1 MPLSY
6 SGGHM
11 QECRVCGLLFLGGGA
26 CPSCGS
32 QVAMD
37 ITVDDIVM
45 DDETIPGLEEI
56 ADAIGDATLEVDKSE
71 VLPFGLGAKA
81 EVIESSLP
89 FGVGSFTSEVNEVA
103 IPFSHSDVDSEG
115 SEEEIQ
121 IDSVETKPV
130 IVEQTGSTEVVET
143 NESTPVVEESTRLH
157 ELQSTVPTINHES
170 IEAVVQNVQTE
181 SSPTEIP
188 SSKDTIEL
196 DSNESPVS
204 AEPLGPQPTRIIAD
218 MAEVDSDANQ
228 GTDFTETTLAEGV
241 PDMWK
246 IDAAEVDMDAIYSQ
260 EEQVVEVNFDNELD
274 SGDVQVSFD
283 DFHHSP
289 VEESMASDEDA
300 PVLHPAKAL
309 AVESSGQPEISSMV
323 NTAFEHIA
331 NSSWMQAA
339 QILSTASNNRPNDPA
354 ILNNLGL
361 SLLQSALEMDSKNDP
376 MSSSQY
382 EAAIMALR
390 QGAKVDSSNN
400 TILLNL
406 SHALLVSGRA
416 EKALKVINVLR
427 GRDANNI
434 EVENTLGACLI
445 QLGRDEEAQS
455 VLEPFSS
462 DTIVAG
468 NLSLI

>member
-1 MPLSY
+1 
-6 SGGHM
+6 M

-56 ADAIGDATLEVDKSE
+56 ADAIGDATLDVDKSE
-71 VLPFGLGAKA
+71 VLPFGMGAKA

-103 IPFSHSDVDSEG
+103 IPYSHSDLDSET

-121 IDSVETKPV
+121 IDSVETEPV
-130 IVEQTGSTEVVET
+130 VVEQTDLDEVVET
-143 NESTPVVEESTRLH
+143 NEPTPVVEDVQIKTNDDIAEPS
-157 ELQSTVPTINHES
+157 S
-170 IEAVVQNVQTE
+170 IEF
-181 SSPTEIP
+181 S
-188 SSKDTIEL
+188 SSKDTLEIE
-196 DSNESPVS
+196 SNESPVS
-204 AEPLGPQPTRIIAD
+204 VRSLDVQPTRIVAD
-218 MAEVDSDANQ
+218 LPDMGVAAVNETNV
-228 GTDFTETTLAEGV
+228 TEATLAEEV
-241 PDMWK
+241 PDLWK

-260 EEQVVEVNFDNELD
+260 EEQIVEVNFDNELD

-300 PVLHPAKAL
+300 PQLHPAKAL
-309 AVESSGQPEISSMV
+309 AVESSGQPEISRLV

-361 SLLQSALEMDSKNDP
+361 SLLQSALDMDSKNDP

-390 QGAKVDSSNN
+390 QGAKIDSSNN

-427 GRDANNI
+427 SREANNL

-445 QLGRDEEAQS
+445 QLGRDEEAQL
-455 VLEPFSS
+455 VLQPFSS

>member
-1 MPLSY
+1 
-6 SGGHM
+6 M

-45 DDETIPGLEEI
+45 DDDTIPGLEEI
-56 ADAIGDATLEVDKSE
+56 ADAIGDATVDVDKSE

-89 FGVGSFTSEVNEVA
+89 FGVGSFTSDVNEVA
-103 IPFSHSDVDSEG
+103 IPYSQSDDQPG
-115 SEEEIQ
+115 DIDEETQ
-121 IDSVETKPV
+121 IDSVKPESV
-130 IVEQTGSTEVVET
+130 ITEQKGAVESFER
-143 NESTPVVEESTRLH
+143 NEPTAVVEETGSVVSDSITMVNQVQDDTKGRVIQDDH
-157 ELQSTVPTINHES
+157 VEIGSEIVVP
-170 IEAVVQNVQTE
+170 
-181 SSPTEIP
+181 SSTEIP
-188 SSKDTIEL
+188 SSKDKMEFESIE
-196 DSNESPVS
+196 SQSFVESPI
-204 AEPLGPQPTRIIAD
+204 AKPMRIEAD
-218 MAEVDSDANQ
+218 LPPISIEAKQGFEV
-228 GTDFTETTLAEGV
+228 TENILQEEV
-241 PDMWK
+241 PDLWK

-260 EEQVVEVNFDNELD
+260 EEQIVEVNFDNELD

-289 VEESMASDEDA
+289 VEESMASDDDA
-300 PVLHPAKAL
+300 PQLHPARAL
-309 AVESSGQPEISSMV
+309 EVESYGQPEITSMV
-323 NTAFEHIA
+323 TSAFEYMA

-339 QILSTASNNRPNDPA
+339 QILSTASNNRPNDPT

-361 SLLQSALEMDSKNDP
+361 ALLQSALEMDSKNDP

-427 GRDANNI
+427 GRTPNNI
-434 EVENTLGACLI
+434 EVENTLGSCLI
-445 QLGRDEEAQS
+445 QLGRDEEAQL
-455 VLEPFSS
+455 VLAPFAS
-462 DTIVAG
+462 DSIVAG